1 MLHSLHLALQIKLG
15 PHLVN
20 EFDVVAEHMNTQF
33 EISMLSKYRL
43 IALACVTSITLAG
56 CGGGG
61 GGSTAPVTSGGG
73 AVPEAVVTTPTTP
86 GSTTPPTTSTPTT
99 PVVVAPPP
107 PVVVTDAVD
116 TSPSWAPVVS
126 AMIATFDSD
135 ADKVSN
141 WLFYPG
147 SEFPGANGSL
157 YEVAGVSGKAAALQY
172 DLGCGTPTFR
182 PSNDSCGRYVAAN
195 FRLPANLPVASTDQP
210 TIAVDIRNL
219 QGVAAPS
226 LRVVDGSGQTLQFPM
241 QIRTLEHS
249 SAAAGWRSVQ
259 IPVGKSTTYWGG
271 DNNGVFRGPL
281 KSVSIMASSTLI
293 ATPPGTIEVD
303 NVALLKTPDNT
314 FELKSNAPLSGI
326 AFPSTY
332 VGRLGA
338 GVRTTA
344 QLDKL
349 KAVGITVVR
358 KDLRWD
364 GVESKGVFNF
374 ARYDELV
381 TELDKRGMSVLW
393 ILDYGHPDHGGSA
406 PRSDAD
412 QSAYAELGRQAAL
425 RYKSH
430 NVTGY
435 EVWNEPNMDLRWP
448 SPDPV
453 LFANLVN
460 KTVRAIHLADPK
472 AKVVSG
478 GLANM
483 DTAFLMSMLNTGKLT
498 GLNAIG
504 MHPYRKTAP
513 ETYASEI
520 GPIQQLIASKGLSV
534 ELWDTEWGYSSF
546 EDIDARVY
554 GNGHDPRARRR
565 QGNLVLRKVLTQL
578 ALNAPVTIIFDL
590 FDSGTNPN
598 EREHNFGL
606 LTNDGS
612 DKPGMIAMRTLYSA
626 QKGRVFKGFLPD
638 VPPGLHVLRWDGTT
652 DRAFALWTDTNDR
665 KVTVELPSTIKTL
678 TRWDGTVVQPTV
690 TSTGRS
696 VVMSEADGPLFATM
710 TK

>member
-1 MLHSLHLALQIKLG
+1 MKTQLQENF
-15 PHLVN
+15 VN
-20 EFDVVAEHMNTQF
+20 RF
-33 EISMLSKYRL
+33 SL
-43 IALACVTSITLAG
+43 IASACVAAITLTA
-56 CGGGG
+56 CGGG
-61 GGSTAPVTSGGG
+61 GGSTAP
-73 AVPEAVVTTPTTP
+73 AIPVTTAAAESVNTTNPTTP
-86 GSTTPPTTSTPTT
+86 GSTTGTTPGTPTTSTPT

-107 PVVVTDAVD
+107 VVTTPDIVD
-116 TSPSWAPVVS
+116 SSPSWTPAVS
-126 AMIATFDSD
+126 AMVATFENDT
-135 ADKVSN
+135 DKVAN
-141 WLFYPG
+141 WVFYAG
-147 SEFPGANGSL
+147 LEFPGANGSL
-157 YEVAGVSGKAAALQY
+157 YETPGISGKGAALQY

-195 FRLPANLPVASTDQP
+195 FRLPAPLPVGSTDRP
-210 TIAVDIRNL
+210 TISVDIRNL

-241 QIRTLEHS
+241 QIRTLEYS
-249 SAAAGWRSVQ
+249 GAAAGWRSVQ

-271 DNNGVFRGPL
+271 DNNGIFRGPL

-293 ATPPGTIEVD
+293 ATPPGTLEID
-303 NVALLKTPDNT
+303 NVALLKSPDNT
-314 FELKSNAPLSGI
+314 FELKANAPLSNI
-326 AFPSTY
+326 AFPTTY

-344 QLDKL
+344 HLDKL
-349 KAVGITVVR
+349 KAAGITVVR

-364 GVESKGVFNF
+364 GVERNGVFDF

-381 TELDKRGMSVLW
+381 TELDKRGMSILW
-393 ILDYGHPDHGGSA
+393 IMDYGHPDHGGSA

-412 QSAYAELGRQAAL
+412 QSAYAEFGRQAAL

-430 NVTGY
+430 RVTGY
-435 EVWNEPNMDLRWP
+435 EVWNEPNTDLRWP

-453 LFANLVN
+453 LYASLVN
-460 KTVRAIHLADPK
+460 KTVRAIHLADPN
-472 AKVVSG
+472 AKVSTG

-483 DTAFLMSMLNTGKLT
+483 DTDFLMKMLNTGKLT
-498 GLNAIG
+498 GVNAIG

-520 GPIQQLIASKGLSV
+520 SPLQQLIASKGLNV
-534 ELWDTEWGYSSF
+534 QLWDTEWGYSSF

-578 ALNAPVTIIFDL
+578 ALNAPITIIFDL

-606 LTNDGS
+606 LANDGT
-612 DKPGMIAMRTLYSA
+612 DKPGMIAMRTLFSA
-626 QKGRVFKGFLPD
+626 QNGRIFKGFLPD
-638 VPPGLHVLRWDGTT
+638 VPPGLHVLRWDGSA

-665 KVTVELPSTIKTL
+665 KVTVQLPSTIKTVV
-678 TRWDGTVVQPTV
+678 RWDGTAVQPTV
-690 TSTGRS
+690 TATGRS
-696 VVMSEADGPLFATM
+696 VVMSEADGPLFVTM
-710 TK
+710 SN